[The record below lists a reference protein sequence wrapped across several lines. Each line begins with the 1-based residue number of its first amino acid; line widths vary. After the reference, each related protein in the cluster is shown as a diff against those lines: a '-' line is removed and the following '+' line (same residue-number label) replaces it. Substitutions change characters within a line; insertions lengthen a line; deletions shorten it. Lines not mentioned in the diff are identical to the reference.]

1 MIRHDEDELREL
13 LKPVEQPNDGIDIKE
28 ILRRNKEL
36 FEVSA
41 PKKKIKIFFIFLH
54 LLMCSES
61 FSFIKGGGSDT
72 FAYIWLSGFI
82 LRLTVKI
89 IMKMAVF
96 RRERRFQ
103 PPKPTNTSV

>member
-41 PKKKIKIFFIFLH
+41 PKKKIKIFFIFLQ

-61 FSFIKGGGSDT
+61 FSFIKGGG
-72 FAYIWLSGFI
+72 GFDK
-82 LRLTVKI
+82 LADL
-89 IMKMAVF
+89 
-96 RRERRFQ
+96 
-103 PPKPTNTSV
+103 

>member
-41 PKKKIKIFFIFLH
+41 TKTK
-54 LLMCSES
+54 
-61 FSFIKGGGSDT
+61 DQ
-72 FAYIWLSGFI
+72 
-82 LRLTVKI
+82 V
-89 IMKMAVF
+89 
-96 RRERRFQ
+96 
-103 PPKPTNTSV
+103 